1 MENPN
6 EKPSPKQTATTETNQ
21 ETRIQDNK
29 EILSPKTSVLIQP
42 RLRAPSARL
51 LYSNNINADVKG
63 KIINTL
69 LKLKNNGL
77 EEQTVKIVGYYLN
90 HLAVN
95 VNLENPEKVKEFIA
109 NKNVNSGFK
118 GNLVKAYNY
127 YALVNNIIWEGPRYR
142 WEQNKPKIPSEETLN
157 KIIASCG
164 WKYSVVFTLLKETRA
179 MPKELSEVI
188 LRDIDFDREP
198 ITIRG
203 RKGHVSRTIKLKPN
217 AIAMLKT
224 YLAKI
229 GSKEH
234 PFPLAGQMT
243 KAWIKYKRRLS
254 TRLAEPAMF
263 QIRLY
268 DLRHYQ
274 ACRTYYQTKDVF
286 YTKQKLGWKKL
297 ETALFYLQCMD
308 FGSEEYHSATAKTV
322 EEAAKLIE
330 QGFDFICE
338 VDGVK
343 LFRKRK

>member
-1 MENPN
+1 LNPG
-6 EKPSPKQTATTETNQ
+6 SPASQAS
-21 ETRIQDNK
+21 I
-29 EILSPKTSVLIQP
+29 LIQP
-42 RLRAPSARL
+42 RLRAPSTRL
-51 LYSNNINADVKG
+51 LYSSNINADVKG
-63 KIINTL
+63 KIVNTL

-77 EEQTVKIVGYYLN
+77 EEQTVKVIGFYLN

-95 VNLENPEKVKEFIA
+95 VDLQSPERVKEFIA

-118 GNLVKAYNY
+118 GNSVKAYNY
-127 YALVNNIIWEGPRYR
+127 YTLINGIVWERPRYK

-164 WKYSVVFTLLKETRA
+164 WKYSVVFTLLKETGA
-179 MPKELSEVI
+179 MPKELSGVT
-188 LRDIDFDREP
+188 LRDIDLERDT

-203 RKGHVSRTIKLKPN
+203 RKGHASRTIKLKVN
-217 AIAMLKT
+217 AVAMLRT
-224 YLAKI
+224 FPAKI
-229 GSKEH
+229 GSRER
-234 PFPLAGQMT
+234 PFPPAGQMT

-254 TRLAEPAMF
+254 ERLAEPSLF

-274 ACRTYYQTKDVF
+274 ACKTYYQTKDVL
-286 YTKQKLGWKKL
+286 YTKQKMGWKKL

-322 EEAAKLIE
+322 DEATKLIE
-330 QGFDFICE
+330 QGFDFVCDI
-338 VDGVK
+338 DAVK

>member
-1 MENPN
+1 
-6 EKPSPKQTATTETNQ
+6 
-21 ETRIQDNK
+21 
-29 EILSPKTSVLIQP
+29 
-42 RLRAPSARL
+42 
-51 LYSNNINADVKG
+51 
-63 KIINTL
+63 L

-95 VNLENPEKVKEFIA
+95 VNLGNPEKVKEFIA

-127 YALVNNIIWEGPRYR
+127 YALVNNIVWERPRYG

-164 WKYSVVFTLLKETRA
+164 WKYSVVFTLLKETGA
-179 MPKELSEVI
+179 MPKELSEVA
-188 LRDIDFDREP
+188 LRDIDFERE
-198 ITIRG
+198 TLTVRG
-203 RKGHVSRTIKLKPN
+203 RKGHASRTIKLKPN

-224 YLAKI
+224 YVAKI
-229 GSKEH
+229 GSSERV
-234 PFPLAGQMT
+234 FPLAGQIT
-243 KAWIKYKRRLS
+243 KAWIKYKRRLAEK
-254 TRLAEPAMF
+254 LAEPCLF

-274 ACRTYYQTKDVF
+274 ACKTYYQTKDVL
-286 YTKQKLGWKKL
+286 YTKQKMGLKKL
-297 ETALFYLQCMD
+297 EAALFYLQCMD

-330 QGFDFICE
+330 QGFDYICD

>member
-1 MENPN
+1 
-6 EKPSPKQTATTETNQ
+6 
-21 ETRIQDNK
+21 
-29 EILSPKTSVLIQP
+29 
-42 RLRAPSARL
+42 
-51 LYSNNINADVKG
+51 
-63 KIINTL
+63 L

-77 EEQTVKIVGYYLN
+77 EEQTVKIIGFYLN

-95 VNLENPEKVKEFIA
+95 ANLESPEKVKEFIA
-109 NKNVNSGFK
+109 NKNVNAGFK

-127 YALVNNIIWEGPRYR
+127 YALINNIVWERPRYK
-142 WEQNKPKIPSEETLN
+142 WEQNKPKIPSEEVLN
-157 KIIASCG
+157 RIIAACG
-164 WKYSVVFTLLKETRA
+164 WKYSVVFTLLKETGA
-179 MPKELSEVI
+179 MPREISGVSLK
-188 LRDIDFDREP
+188 DIDFDRET

-203 RKGHVSRTIKLKPN
+203 RKGHASRTIKLKPN
-217 AIAMLKT
+217 VIAMLKT

-229 GSKEH
+229 GSREQS
-234 PFPLAGQMT
+234 FPLAGQMT

-254 TRLAEPAMF
+254 EKLAEPSLF

-274 ACRTYYQTKDVF
+274 ACRTYHQTKDVL

-330 QGFDFICE
+330 QGFEYVTDI
-338 VDGVK
+338 DGVK

>member
-1 MENPN
+1 
-6 EKPSPKQTATTETNQ
+6 
-21 ETRIQDNK
+21 
-29 EILSPKTSVLIQP
+29 
-42 RLRAPSARL
+42 
-51 LYSNNINADVKG
+51 
-63 KIINTL
+63 

-77 EEQTVKIVGYYLN
+77 EEHTVKIIGFYLN

-95 VNLENPEKVKEFIA
+95 ANLESPEKVKEFMA
-109 NKNVNSGFK
+109 NKNVNAGFK

-127 YALVNNIIWEGPRYR
+127 CALINNIVWERPRYR
-142 WEQNKPKIPSEETLN
+142 WEQNRPKVPSEEAL
-157 KIIASCG
+157 KRIIAACG
-164 WKYSVVFTLLKETRA
+164 WKYSVVFTLLKETGA
-179 MPKELSEVI
+179 MPREISGVS
-188 LRDIDFDREP
+188 LRDIDFDRET

-203 RKGHVSRTIKLKPN
+203 RKGHASRTIKLKPN
-217 AIAMLKT
+217 VIAMLKI

-229 GSKEH
+229 GSVEQ

-254 TRLAEPAMF
+254 EKLAEPSLF

-274 ACRTYYQTKDVF
+274 ACRTYHQTKDVL

-297 ETALFYLQCMD
+297 ETALFYLRCMD

-330 QGFDFICE
+330 QGFDYVCDL
-338 VDGVK
+338 DGVK